1 MKGRRGKARSIGSLR
16 KAVRVREIKIDRIGK
31 TGEEIEIEIF
41 NINQNKKTEIET
53 EIVNVAKEIKRR
65 INSVRNKERRSSL
78 KNLVGIRIKVMLR
91 RKKQVR
97 NLSMI
102 LLIVL
107 RILLILL
114 VHSNLMIE
122 SVSMRRKEAIQKAK
136 INAERTKRRIKFVI
150 RERRRKKIRT
160 KIEKRISIRQRR

>member
-1 MKGRRGKARSIGSLR
+1 MKGRREKARSIGSLR
-16 KAVRVREIKIDRIGK
+16 KAVRVREIKIDRIAK
-31 TGEEIEIEIF
+31 TGEEIEIF

-53 EIVNVAKEIKRR
+53 EIVNAVKEIKKR
-65 INSVRNKERRSSL
+65 ISNVRNKEKRSSL
-78 KNLVGIRIKVMLR
+78 RNLLGIRIKVMLR
-91 RKKQVR
+91 RRKGVR

-122 SVSMRRKEAIQKAK
+122 SVSMRRKEVVQKAK

-150 RERRRKKIRT
+150 RERRRKKIRI

>member
-31 TGEEIEIEIF
+31 TGEEIEIF

-53 EIVNVAKEIKRR
+53 EIASVAKEIKRR
-65 INSVRNKERRSSL
+65 ISSVRNKERRSSL
-78 KNLVGIRIKVMLR
+78 RNLVGIRIKVMLR
-91 RKKQVR
+91 RKRQVR

-150 RERRRKKIRT
+150 RERRRKKIRI

>member
-1 MKGRRGKARSIGSLR
+1 MKARRGKARSIGSLR
-16 KAVRVREIKIDRIGK
+16 KAGRVREIKIDRIDK
-31 TGEEIEIEIF
+31 TGEEIEIC

-53 EIVNVAKEIKRR
+53 EIASVAKEIKRR
-65 INSVRNKERRSSL
+65 INSAKNKERRSSL
-78 KNLVGIRIKVMLR
+78 RNPVGIRIKVMLR
-91 RKKQVR
+91 RIKWVR

-136 INAERTKRRIKFVI
+136 INAERTKRRTKFVI
-150 RERRRKKIRT
+150 RERRRKKIRI

>member
-16 KAVRVREIKIDRIGK
+16 KAARVREIKIDRIGK

-78 KNLVGIRIKVMLR
+78 RNLVGIRIKVILR
-91 RKKQVR
+91 RIKWVR

-107 RILLILL
+107 RILLIVL

-150 RERRRKKIRT
+150 RERRRKKIRI

>member
-31 TGEEIEIEIF
+31 TEEEIEIC

-53 EIVNVAKEIKRR
+53 EIASVAKEIKRR
-65 INSVRNKERRSSL
+65 ISSVRNKERRSSL
-78 KNLVGIRIKVMLR
+78 RNLVGIRIKVMLR
-91 RKKQVR
+91 RIKWVR

-150 RERRRKKIRT
+150 RERRRKKIRI

>member
-31 TGEEIEIEIF
+31 TGEEIEIF

-53 EIVNVAKEIKRR
+53 EIASVVKEIKRR
-65 INSVRNKERRSSL
+65 ISNVKNKERRSSL
-78 KNLVGIRIKVMLR
+78 RNLVGIRIKVMLR
-91 RKKQVR
+91 RKRQVR

>member
-16 KAVRVREIKIDRIGK
+16 KAARVREIKIDRIGK
-31 TGEEIEIEIF
+31 TEEEIEIC

-53 EIVNVAKEIKRR
+53 EIASVAKEIKRR
-65 INSVRNKERRSSL
+65 ISSVRNKERRSSL
-78 KNLVGIRIKVMLR
+78 RNLVGIRIKVMLR
-91 RKKQVR
+91 RKRQVR

-122 SVSMRRKEAIQKAK
+122 SASMRRKEAIQKAK

-150 RERRRKKIRT
+150 RERRRKKIRI

>member
-1 MKGRRGKARSIGSLR
+1 MKGRREKVRSIGSLR

-150 RERRRKKIRT
+150 RERRRKKIRI

>member
-31 TGEEIEIEIF
+31 TGEEIEIF

-53 EIVNVAKEIKRR
+53 EIASVAKEIKRR

-78 KNLVGIRIKVMLR
+78 RNLVVIRIKVMLR
-91 RKKQVR
+91 RIKWVR

-107 RILLILL
+107 RILLIVL

-150 RERRRKKIRT
+150 RERRRKKIRI

>member
-31 TGEEIEIEIF
+31 TGEEIEIF

-53 EIVNVAKEIKRR
+53 EIASVAKEIKRR
-65 INSVRNKERRSSL
+65 ISNARNKERRSSL
-78 KNLVGIRIKVMLR
+78 RNLVGIRIKVILR
-91 RKKQVR
+91 RIKWVR

-150 RERRRKKIRT
+150 RERRRKKIRI

>member
-31 TGEEIEIEIF
+31 TEEEIEIC

-53 EIVNVAKEIKRR
+53 EIASVAKEIKRR
-65 INSVRNKERRSSL
+65 ISSVRNKERRSSL
-78 KNLVGIRIKVMLR
+78 RNLVGIRIKVMLR
-91 RKKQVR
+91 RKRQVR

-150 RERRRKKIRT
+150 RERRRKKIRI

>member
-31 TGEEIEIEIF
+31 TGEEIEIF

-53 EIVNVAKEIKRR
+53 EIASVAKEIKRR
-65 INSVRNKERRSSL
+65 ISSVRNKERRSSL
-78 KNLVGIRIKVMLR
+78 RNLVGIRIKVMLR
-91 RKKQVR
+91 RIKWVR

>member
-1 MKGRRGKARSIGSLR
+1 MKGRREKARSIGSLR

-31 TGEEIEIEIF
+31 TEEEIEIC

-53 EIVNVAKEIKRR
+53 EIVSVAKEIKRR
-65 INSVRNKERRSSL
+65 INSAKNKERRSSL
-78 KNLVGIRIKVMLR
+78 RNPVGIRIKVMLR
-91 RKKQVR
+91 RIKWVR

-136 INAERTKRRIKFVI
+136 INAERTKRRTKFVI
-150 RERRRKKIRT
+150 RERRRKKIRI

>member
-31 TGEEIEIEIF
+31 TGEEIEIF

-150 RERRRKKIRT
+150 RERRRKKIRI

>member
-1 MKGRRGKARSIGSLR
+1 MKGRREKARSIGSLR
-16 KAVRVREIKIDRIGK
+16 KAVRVREIKIDRIDK
-31 TGEEIEIEIF
+31 TEEEIEIF

-53 EIVNVAKEIKRR
+53 EIVNAVKEIKKR
-65 INSVRNKERRSSL
+65 ISNVRNKEKRSSL
-78 KNLVGIRIKVMLR
+78 RNLLGIRIKVILR
-91 RKKQVR
+91 RRKGVR

-122 SVSMRRKEAIQKAK
+122 SVSMRRKEVVQKAK

-150 RERRRKKIRT
+150 RERRRKKIRI

>member
-1 MKGRRGKARSIGSLR
+1 MKARRGKARSIGSLR

-31 TGEEIEIEIF
+31 TEEEIEIC

-53 EIVNVAKEIKRR
+53 EIVSVAKEIKRR
-65 INSVRNKERRSSL
+65 INSAKNKERRSSL
-78 KNLVGIRIKVMLR
+78 RNPVGIRIKVMLR
-91 RKKQVR
+91 RIKWVR
-97 NLSMI
+97 NPSMI

-136 INAERTKRRIKFVI
+136 INAERTKRRTKFVI
-150 RERRRKKIRT
+150 RERRRKKIRI

>member
-1 MKGRRGKARSIGSLR
+1 MKGRREKARSIGSLR
-16 KAVRVREIKIDRIGK
+16 KAVRVREIKIDRIDK
-31 TGEEIEIEIF
+31 TEEEIEIF

-53 EIVNVAKEIKRR
+53 EIVNAVKEINKR
-65 INSVRNKERRSSL
+65 ISNVRNKEKRSSL
-78 KNLVGIRIKVMLR
+78 RNLLGIRIKVMLR
-91 RKKQVR
+91 RRKGVR

-122 SVSMRRKEAIQKAK
+122 SVSMRRKEVVQKAK

-150 RERRRKKIRT
+150 RERRRKKIRI